1 MFTRFLRATLLLG
14 VIFAGFCEPAVAGC
28 QKDCNSSC
36 YKERWGAK
44 YDDPVCR
51 SACKARNKAC
61 KVGIPKPDIP
71 GEPDPSVLPPDPR
84 EDIDNACAAPFETLT
99 GYVRTQC
106 GDYEGRMG
114 DRRVIQD
121 AREILIASRIFKPS
135 EFDGVTIRWCPLDG
149 AEGMSPAPGI
159 VYLDSSMEGAH
170 VLDIA
175 SLLAH
180 EMQHERQWRRHK
192 NLSHASTPRRTWHAV
207 DVRTREIVSKRK
219 PIFLQKNS
227 IGWLT
232 NSPPDAKQTME
243 SVRCTMTGMWESC
256 ASVRRGGSVLMV
268 DGPFPSHRVRTRR
281 KLSRGVADVRRQGRT
296 GHWR

>member
-192 NLSHASTPRRTWHAV
+192 KSFPCKYSEAYLA
-207 DVRTREIVSKRK
+207 
-219 PIFLQKNS
+219 
-227 IGWLT
+227 
-232 NSPPDAKQTME
+232 
-243 SVRCTMTGMWESC
+243 C
-256 ASVRRGGSVLMV
+256 GGCQDEGNRLEKEAYLLAEKF
-268 DGPFPSHRVRTRR
+268 DR
-281 KLSRGVADVRRQGRT
+281 VADQLATRCETNYGICPLHDDRYVGELCECSARGQRPDGGRAIP
-296 GHWR
+296 